1 MQELKDISNIVGIL
15 NYGPFYG
22 KSRKKLII
30 DQVLGTVVFLLII
43 ALIITFLS
51 ISQIRNPD
59 PIEEFVFYIF
69 ACVAI
74 FLWPPILFLTL
85 LIKNEKRRKE
95 VQLWLEDA
103 IIVKAQSKNADCLYQ
118 FGVSCP
124 KIQVD
129 FTIDGVQY
137 NRQSKSIGT
146 KTNKQGYH
154 HFWSKYADREIT
166 IAYSPKYDEVMVLK
180 DKKMK
185 RT

>member
-1 MQELKDISNIVGIL
+1 MQELKDISNVVGVL
-15 NYGPFYG
+15 NYGPFEG
-22 KSRKKLII
+22 ASRKKLIVI
-30 DQVLGTVVFLLII
+30 QVLGTVVFLGII
-43 ALIITFLS
+43 ALVITFLS

-59 PIEEFVFYIF
+59 SIEEFILYIF

-74 FLWPPILFLTL
+74 FLWPPILFLIM
-85 LIKNEKRRKE
+85 LIKNETMRKK

-103 IIVKAQSKNADCLYQ
+103 VIVKAQSKNADRLYQ

-124 KIQVD
+124 KIQVN
-129 FTIDGVQY
+129 FVIDGVQY

-166 IAYSPKYDEVMVLK
+166 IAYSPKYDEVMILN
-180 DKKMK
+180 DKKIK
-185 RT
+185 QA